1 MIKSYTS
8 LPGIKEN
15 VVASFVIDNS
25 KMVTN
30 DDFSKLKTFIA
41 THIKSYGDTF
51 LNSTLKL
58 IHYGDKKSIREQ
70 VFEIGTQIEK
80 VVYAINQLKRYE
92 EDVSLEQLLEYINR
106 QSHVDDRERIITF
119 YLQERPHDLNTAKL
133 NQTVKLIKRTGNKI
147 LIVSLGGI
155 NSNIGSISTKPEN
168 NIILSNR
175 GELPNFFGVVEKIIA
190 DFISEILY
198 YLCFIKLLE
207 YKTCGSS

>member
-119 YLQERPHDLNTAKL
+119 YLQERPRDLNTAKL
-133 NQTVKLIKRTGNKI
+133 NQTVKLIKKTGNKI

-168 NIILSNR
+168 NIILSR
-175 GELPNFFGVVEKIIA
+175 
-190 DFISEILY
+190 
-198 YLCFIKLLE
+198 
-207 YKTCGSS
+207 